1 MTEIIVS
8 STFAAAMINF
18 VVAVVLLSATPAVKD
33 TLTGAVISS
42 SLKQTLTKN
51 EIAVPVTSLAMKE
64 IEAAGLASPK
74 DLAGIVPGLT
84 MPDYGSSM
92 TSTIYV
98 RGIGSR
104 MENPVIGLYID
115 DVPVLDKNCYDFSF
129 MDIRRIDMLRG
140 PQGTLYGRNAMLGV
154 MSVETLSPTVWQG
167 VRANVEYG
175 SANSLRV
182 NASMYKNNVGAA
194 VMYGHSDGFYTNEY
208 SGSKCDVSDA
218 AAIRLRYVKKRGN
231 AFIDNALHASYTDQ
245 GGYPYRLWKAD
256 ATDAADRKSVV

>member
-92 TSTIYV
+92 K
-98 RGIGSR
+98 IG
-104 MENPVIGLYID
+104 
-115 DVPVLDKNCYDFSF
+115 
-129 MDIRRIDMLRG
+129 
-140 PQGTLYGRNAMLGV
+140 
-154 MSVETLSPTVWQG
+154 
-167 VRANVEYG
+167 RASCRE
-175 SANSLRV
+175 RV
-182 NASMYKNNVGAA
+182 
-194 VMYGHSDGFYTNEY
+194 
-208 SGSKCDVSDA
+208 
-218 AAIRLRYVKKRGN
+218 
-231 AFIDNALHASYTDQ
+231 
-245 GGYPYRLWKAD
+245 
-256 ATDAADRKSVV
+256 